1 LEGSSGTFKGEEL
14 QPIEKEYLLN
24 PKIKFAD
31 EEEAS
36 VKKEVVPN
44 VVKEI
49 EKRETRGNR
58 IDYAQIQG
66 SQWRWAVRA
75 P

>member
-1 LEGSSGTFKGEEL
+1 MKHHLRC
-14 QPIEKEYLLN
+14 EYLLN
-24 PKIKFAD
+24 PKIKFAG

-36 VKKEVVPN
+36 VKKEVVPK

-58 IDYAQIQG
+58 IDYARINLG
-66 SQWRWAVRA
+66 SQ
-75 P
+75 